1 MTEKDSSLALKV
13 GAMHDLDM
21 KLGIKVA
28 QKILNRTIAQF
39 GHGANISTAAY
50 LFENETG
57 ARIGP

>member
-28 QKILNRTIAQF
+28 QKILNRTIA
-39 GHGANISTAAY
+39 
-50 LFENETG
+50 
-57 ARIGP
+57 

>member
-1 MTEKDSSLALKV
+1 
-13 GAMHDLDM
+13 MHDLDM

-39 GHGANISTAAY
+39 GHGANISKAAY

-57 ARIGP
+57 ARIRP